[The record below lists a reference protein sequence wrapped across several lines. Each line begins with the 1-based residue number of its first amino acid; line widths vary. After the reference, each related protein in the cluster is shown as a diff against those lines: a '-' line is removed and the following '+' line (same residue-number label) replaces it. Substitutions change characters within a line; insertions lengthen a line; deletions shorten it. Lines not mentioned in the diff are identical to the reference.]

1 MCVCDFQWLLSSR
14 RLCCAG
20 IFILGYGGQWTK
32 SAAFTFIFELNY
44 YRGVCCTTSPWGL
57 YPFFA
62 ERGEGEAFGVMYPS
76 WSYPPSTWDWHYGAP
91 PLQQQQQ
98 QQQQQSQQ
106 PPPQAPPPLPL
117 PPPLTRKQCPPP
129 QGSLQGCGGNMSSQN
144 YVSSQNNI
152 SSYLPGPQMQSGMS
166 GGSGAN
172 PFGVGVSVNMPS
184 PWSYGYDF
192 HGYVVRVTGLHGWS
206 CRSLKQSECL
216 CVGYFCLESC
226 LLRMCVCVR
235 ACVTCRPLSPLK
247 KS

>member
-1 MCVCDFQWLLSSR
+1 M
-14 RLCCAG
+14 
-20 IFILGYGGQWTK
+20 
-32 SAAFTFIFELNY
+32 
-44 YRGVCCTTSPWGL
+44 
-57 YPFFA
+57 
-62 ERGEGEAFGVMYPS
+62 MYPS

-91 PLQQQQQ
+91 PPLQQQQQ
-98 QQQQQSQQ
+98 PSQQ

-172 PFGVGVSVNMPS
+172 PFGAGVGVNMPS

-192 HGYVVRVTGLHGWS
+192 HGYMVCVAGLHAWS
-206 CRSLKQSECL
+206 HRQLLSV
-216 CVGYFCLESC
+216 CVRDILPRVLSVACAC
-226 LLRMCVCVR
+226 MCVCARVCICVCVCVCAR
-235 ACVTCRPLSPLK
+235 AGMLV
-247 KS
+247 